1 MGFLQRFSQNSLK
14 FQVTATITG
23 LILFISFGLFF
34 MYVANEFAQLRRS
47 ARQEA
52 ERLAGIV
59 AQAALPHL
67 VRRDYALLQD
77 LVRGF
82 SKDPAVQSMWV
93 ADERGLVLAHS
104 EPDFFGEPL
113 GPVVQGPPFSENRVL
128 IREDLRKNLLHVEFP
143 MVLAGNRWGT
153 VGMEYSTASLQETLG
168 ILGGE
173 ALLVTGLFVLVGF
186 WLGAVFSKRITAPV
200 SELTRAASALEAGDF
215 NIEVQVEA
223 ENEVGVL
230 QHHFARMARALAE
243 SQRELQEKNAA
254 LNTLNQELAG
264 RVREATAELSR
275 TMEYLSFILKSA
287 RDAIITTDR
296 AGSVQTLNRAA
307 EELLDVGREDPRGKP
322 VAELLGK
329 SKEVSEALSQVVD
342 KDQTREIETRIR
354 DRRGEERLLNSTISP
369 LKSDAGDLLGAVV
382 IASDLTEKKHYQEEL
397 MRSEKLASV
406 GELAAG
412 VAHEI
417 NNIIMVILGF
427 ADLLLRQTGPDHPS
441 TQDLKMIE
449 KEAKRGRDIV
459 QRLLRFAR
467 PQPLKLAWTDLES
480 ILENTVSLLSHQ
492 IRKSGIR
499 VEKDY
504 DPRVSAI
511 VCDRGQ
517 LEMVFTN
524 IALNAIQVL
533 GDEGILRIKTGAK
546 GADRVEVMIS
556 DNGPGI
562 QPEHM
567 GKIFDPFF
575 TTKEPGQGT
584 GLGLSVAYRIVHEH
598 GGIIRVRSRPGQ
610 GTDFFIELPVGS
622 EREGAQA
629 LPTSGDFG
637 EKR

>member
-1 MGFLQRFSQNSLK
+1 
-14 FQVTATITG
+14 
-23 LILFISFGLFF
+23 
-34 MYVANEFAQLRRS
+34 
-47 ARQEA
+47 
-52 ERLAGIV
+52 
-59 AQAALPHL
+59 HL

-77 LVRGF
+77 LVQGF
-82 SKDPAVQSMWV
+82 SKDPAVQSLWV

-113 GPVVQGPPFSENRVL
+113 GPVIQRPPFSENKVL
-128 IREDLRKNLLHVEFP
+128 IREDLRRNLLHVEFP

-168 ILGGE
+168 VLGGE
-173 ALLVTGLFVLVGF
+173 ALLVTGIFVLVGF

-200 SELTRAASALEAGDF
+200 SELTRAANALEAGDF

-223 ENEVGVL
+223 ENEVGAL
-230 QHHFARMARALAE
+230 QHHFTRMARALAE
-243 SQRELQEKNAA
+243 SQRELQEKNEA
-254 LNTLNQELAG
+254 LNTLNQDLAR

-307 EELLDVGREDPRGKP
+307 EELFEVRSDEVAGKP
-322 VAELLGK
+322 VDELLGK
-329 SKEVSEALSQVVD
+329 GKEISEALAQVVG
-342 KDQTREIETRIR
+342 KEQTCEVENRIQ
-354 DRRGEERLLNSTISP
+354 DRKGEYRILSLTISP
-369 LKSDAGDLLGAVV
+369 LKSDAGELLGTVV
-382 IASDLTEKKHYQEEL
+382 IASDLTEKKRYQEEL
-397 MRSEKLASV
+397 LRSEKLASV

-427 ADLLLRQTGPDHPS
+427 ADLLLRQTSPDHSS
-441 TQDLKMIE
+441 TQDLKVIE
-449 KEAKRGRDIV
+449 REAKRGRDIV

-467 PQPLKLAWTDLES
+467 PQPLKLARTELES
-480 ILENTVSLLSHQ
+480 ILGNTISLLSHQ
-492 IRKSGIR
+492 IRKGGIQ
-499 VEKDY
+499 VKTDY
-504 DPRVSAI
+504 DPGVSSI

-524 IALNAIQVL
+524 IALNAVQVL
-533 GDEGILRIKTGAK
+533 GEGGILKIKTRAK
-546 GADRVEVMIS
+546 GAGRVEVVIS

-562 QPEHM
+562 RPEHM

-598 GGIIRVRSRPGQ
+598 GGTIRAQSRPGE
-610 GTDFFIELPVGS
+610 GTSFLIELPIGS
-622 EREGAQA
+622 EREEAHA
-629 LPTSGDFG
+629 LPPSGDSG